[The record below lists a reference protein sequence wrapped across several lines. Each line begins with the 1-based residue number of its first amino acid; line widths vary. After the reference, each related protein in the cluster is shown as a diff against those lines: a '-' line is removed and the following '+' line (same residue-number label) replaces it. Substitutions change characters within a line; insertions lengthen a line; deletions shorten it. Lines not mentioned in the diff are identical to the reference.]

1 MNIKLSSDVLFI
13 FLGVTPSFVVYTF
26 LKRLKTDI
34 FDILSLKMKKIVN
47 SNCGFSRYL
56 LPSIAILLTSCY
68 STFTAQSAKTI
79 ERGKVAGGFALGA
92 YRVQTDYFD
101 SQKYAS
107 NNEYSE
113 AIPMFPVGLLRVG
126 VLEDLNFNLQTN
138 LITNTTLGL
147 KYQLV
152 KNTEG
157 SNFSMGLNAGAI
169 HFFYVPILSTFEI
182 PFYYSYHTK
191 ENHSIYACYAPGW
204 IENIYRQAGC
214 LGVSF
219 KISKDRET
227 YMFFE
232 VKNSTVGKSISIGG
246 VKSEGV
252 DMKYLLYGFGFTF
265 GGF

>member
-1 MNIKLSSDVLFI
+1 
-13 FLGVTPSFVVYTF
+13 
-26 LKRLKTDI
+26 
-34 FDILSLKMKKIVN
+34 MKKIFYPN
-47 SNCGFSRYL
+47 GKFMLGL
-56 LPSIAILLTSCY
+56 LTSFVILFTSCY
-68 STFTAQSAKTI
+68 SSFTAQSAKTL

-101 SQKYAS
+101 SQRSTS

-126 VLEDLNFNLQTN
+126 VLDDLDFNLQTN

-169 HFFYVPILSTFEI
+169 HFLYVPIFSTFEF

-204 IENIYRQAGC
+204 IENIYRQSGC

-219 KISKDRET
+219 KISKERES

-232 VKNSTVGKSISIGG
+232 VKNSTVGKSISFGG
-246 VKSEGV
+246 AKSEGI